1 MLYVCDSTMPGVSRW
16 GMPLSGQDS
25 KQVALHGDEKLR
37 VVGIRWDSLV
47 YARVSGVK
55 QINIRESLRI

>member
-1 MLYVCDSTMPGVSRW
+1 
-16 GMPLSGQDS
+16 MPLSGQDS